1 MDSTAASTVYE
12 SSVES
17 NPTCL
22 KPHSRTTSSFELP
35 DMVRSADT
43 IMEENRGLWMLSSAG
58 KLEICFV

>member
-1 MDSTAASTVYE
+1 MDSTAGSTVYE

-43 IMEENRGLWMLSSAG
+43 IMEENRG
-58 KLEICFV
+58 FVDAV